1 MSDLYVNTGYKET
14 QLAPFGPI
22 GIIAHTSNKE
32 FVKQVSE
39 VLSQKR
45 KLHAQRPGNIYANNP
60 GYAREDYII
69 DTQLTRFQTGEG
81 KFGIA
86 ESVRGHDIFVI
97 TDVLARS
104 FEYDILEGSHVIS
117 PDDQYMDLLRI
128 ISVLKGKAKRINV
141 IMPFVYEGR
150 REKLD
155 SHRESYDCA
164 DMLKKL
170 YKLGVSN
177 LIIFDPHD
185 ARIENAVPLMS
196 IEFPRCQFKITSSL
210 LNRFGT
216 IKMDKDH
223 TLVVSPDETGISRAI
238 FYSSHLNLPLGVF
251 YRHRDYTVKVNGEH
265 PIREFK
271 FLGEDVEGKDILLI
285 DDMINSGN
293 TMLRTA
299 KKLKDKGAKD
309 IYCLAPFG
317 LFTDGL
323 EVFDKAYEE
332 GGFNMVIS
340 TNATHEKPEVLS
352 RPWYKSAD
360 LSKYIAIV
368 IDHLNHDASIN
379 DLLNPTER
387 IMTRI
392 NEYKENHTITDNYT
406 RPGQQLSFL

>member
-32 FVKQVSE
+32 FVKQVSD
-39 VLSQKR
+39 VLSAKR
-45 KLHAQRPGNIYANNP
+45 KIRAERPGNIYANNP
-60 GYAREDYII
+60 GYSREDFII

-177 LIIFDPHD
+177 LIVFDPHD
-185 ARIENAVPLMS
+185 ERIANAVPLMS
-196 IEFPRCQFKITSSL
+196 IEMPRCQFKITSSL

-216 IKMDKDH
+216 IRMDKEH

-251 YRHRDYTVKVNGEH
+251 YRHRDYTVKVDGEH

-271 FLGEDVEGKDILLI
+271 FLGDDVEGKDILLI

-299 KKLKDKGAKD
+299 QKLKDRGAKD
-309 IYCLAPFG
+309 IFCLAPFG
-317 LFTDGL
+317 LFTGGL
-323 EVFDKAYEE
+323 QVFDEAYENGIIKCVCTTNLIYTPEDLLSRDWYLQANMVPYVARIIDALNVDESVYDLINSTARLEDLASQIRIEEVFGDYD
-332 GGFNMVIS
+332 I
-340 TNATHEKPEVLS
+340 
-352 RPWYKSAD
+352 
-360 LSKYIAIV
+360 
-368 IDHLNHDASIN
+368 
-379 DLLNPTER
+379 
-387 IMTRI
+387 
-392 NEYKENHTITDNYT
+392 
-406 RPGQQLSFL
+406 

>member
-1 MSDLYVNTGYKET
+1 M
-14 QLAPFGPI
+14 
-22 GIIAHTSNKE
+22 
-32 FVKQVSE
+32 
-39 VLSQKR
+39 
-45 KLHAQRPGNIYANNP
+45 
-60 GYAREDYII
+60 
-69 DTQLTRFQTGEG
+69 
-81 KFGIA
+81 
-86 ESVRGHDIFVI
+86 
-97 TDVLARS
+97 ARS

-332 GGFNMVIS
+332 GTIKCICTTNLIYAPEELKSREWYLEANMVPYVARIIDALNSDESVYDLINS
-340 TNATHEKPEVLS
+340 TARLRDLASQIRIEEVFDEFDIPE
-352 RPWYKSAD
+352 
-360 LSKYIAIV
+360 
-368 IDHLNHDASIN
+368 N
-379 DLLNPTER
+379 
-387 IMTRI
+387 
-392 NEYKENHTITDNYT
+392 
-406 RPGQQLSFL
+406 Q

>member
-14 QLAPFGPI
+14 HLAPFGPI

-39 VLSQKR
+39 VLSQ
-45 KLHAQRPGNIYANNP
+45 NIYANNP

-104 FEYDILEGSHVIS
+104 FEYDLLEGEHVIS

-299 KKLKDKGAKD
+299 KQLKDRGAKD
-309 IYCLAPFG
+309 IFCLAPFG

-332 GGFNMVIS
+332 GTIKCICTTNLIYEPEELKSREWYLEANMVPYVARIIDALNSDESVYDLINS
-340 TNATHEKPEVLS
+340 TARLRDLASQIRIEEVFDEFDIPE
-352 RPWYKSAD
+352 
-360 LSKYIAIV
+360 
-368 IDHLNHDASIN
+368 N
-379 DLLNPTER
+379 
-387 IMTRI
+387 
-392 NEYKENHTITDNYT
+392 
-406 RPGQQLSFL
+406 Q

>member
-1 MSDLYVNTGYKET
+1 MSDLYVNTGYKEA

-32 FVKQVSE
+32 FVKEVSD
-39 VLSQKR
+39 VLSEKR
-45 KLHAQRPGNIYANNP
+45 KMRAQRPGNIYANNP
-60 GYAREDYII
+60 GYSREDYII

-104 FEYDILEGSHVIS
+104 VEYDLLEGSHVIS

-177 LIIFDPHD
+177 LIVFDPHD
-185 ARIENAVPLMS
+185 ERIANAVPLMS
-196 IEFPRCQFKITSSL
+196 IEMPRCQFKITSSL
-210 LNRFGT
+210 LNRFGS
-216 IKMDKDH
+216 IRMDKDH

-271 FLGEDVEGKDILLI
+271 FLGDDVNGKDILLI
-285 DDMINSGN
+285 DDMINSGS

-299 KKLKDKGAKD
+299 QQLKDRGAKD

-323 EVFDKAYEE
+323 QVFDEAYAKGIIKCVCNTNLIYAPDELKAREWYLQANMVPYVARIIDALNVDESVYDLINSPARLQDLASQIRIEEVFDKEE
-332 GGFNMVIS
+332 
-340 TNATHEKPEVLS
+340 
-352 RPWYKSAD
+352 
-360 LSKYIAIV
+360 
-368 IDHLNHDASIN
+368 
-379 DLLNPTER
+379 
-387 IMTRI
+387 
-392 NEYKENHTITDNYT
+392 
-406 RPGQQLSFL
+406 